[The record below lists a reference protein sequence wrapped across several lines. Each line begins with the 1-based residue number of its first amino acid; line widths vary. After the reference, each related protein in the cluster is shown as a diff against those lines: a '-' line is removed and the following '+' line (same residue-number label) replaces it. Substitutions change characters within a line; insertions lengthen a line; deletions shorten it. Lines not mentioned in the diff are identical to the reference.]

1 MHCIVFGAPPITT
14 IPIPRP
20 KSAPFALGKFLS
32 VVNEEDPVPL
42 LQASYLP
49 AMIEVFVLSPKQ
61 LAAKYPDGF
70 TVPDPVFHVSGPCVV
85 LRDIKRS
92 DMNKTVLDAVEI
104 RGETLERKLFGNI
117 AAHRK
122 EEYLNRCKMLRSSMS
137 I

>member
-1 MHCIVFGAPPITT
+1 
-14 IPIPRP
+14 
-20 KSAPFALGKFLS
+20 
-32 VVNEEDPVPL
+32 
-42 LQASYLP
+42 
-49 AMIEVFVLSPKQ
+49 MIEVFVLSPKQ